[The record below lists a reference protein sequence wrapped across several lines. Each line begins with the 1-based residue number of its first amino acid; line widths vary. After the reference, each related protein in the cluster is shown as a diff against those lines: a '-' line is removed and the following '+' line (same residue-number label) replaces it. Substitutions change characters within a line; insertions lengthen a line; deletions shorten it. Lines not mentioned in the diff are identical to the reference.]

1 MGQTNNGDQVVAGTN
16 ILVVSSTSKTRP
28 SDTNVYAAG
37 DTISESTS
45 VATVWTFANVVREKG
60 QSGTIGKVVIDD
72 SSSPAL
78 KLQCELW
85 LFDTAP
91 TADQDNAAFTPT
103 DAEMQT
109 VVAVVPI
116 NGSHVGTA
124 SGNTLLTSGAIAD
137 PFRCAGGSTSLFGV
151 LVARNAYIP
160 TSAEVFNIRLSIYQD

>member
-1 MGQTNNGDQVVAGTN
+1 MSQTPSGDQVIAGTN
-16 ILVVSSTSKTRP
+16 MLSVIATSKTRP
-28 SDTNVYAAG
+28 GDTATYAAG
-37 DTISESTS
+37 DTISEATS
-45 VATVWTFANVVREKG
+45 SSTVWTFSKVVRKAG
-60 QSGTIGKVVIDD
+60 GSGTIGQVVIDD

-78 KLQCELW
+78 KLQAELW

-109 VVAVVPI
+109 VVAVIPI

-124 SGNTLLTSGAIAD
+124 SGNTLLTSGAVAA
-137 PFRCAGGSTSLFGV
+137 PFRCASNVQDLFGV

-160 TSAEVFNIRLSIYQD
+160 TNAEVFNIRLSIYQD